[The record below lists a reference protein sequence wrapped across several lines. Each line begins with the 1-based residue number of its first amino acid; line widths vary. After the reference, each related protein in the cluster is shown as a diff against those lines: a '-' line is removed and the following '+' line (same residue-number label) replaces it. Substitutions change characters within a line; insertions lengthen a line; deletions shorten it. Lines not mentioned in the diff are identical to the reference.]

1 MAKTRDF
8 SYLGAAVVQS
18 MLNNALAALAQAS
31 NAQSYSVGNRHQQNA
46 AIEQAAQMVED
57 CQIALAQI
65 NNQASPNAAA
75 NFNNNCNAR
84 GYY

>member
-8 SYLGAAVVQS
+8 SYLPAATVQA
-18 MLNNALAALAQAS
+18 MLNNALAAIAAAS
-31 NAQSYSVGNRHQQNA
+31 NSQSYNVGNRHQQNA
-46 AIEQAAQMVED
+46 ALMDAAQMVED

-65 NNQASPNAAA
+65 NGSASNVALA
-75 NFNNNCNAR
+75 NFRTGANT